1 VQQEIIAPQKEE
13 CSKNTNGEKF
23 VLLGILL
30 IVAVVFSGS
39 LKLQWTNWDDHLLV
53 YENPLVQHPHL
64 KDIFIKPADYN
75 TYNPLV
81 LITFALEWML
91 VGDRPFL
98 YHFHNVLLHLLCTTL
113 VWLVFRRLGL
123 SAWWSG
129 LAALFF
135 GIHPLRVESVA
146 WISERKDV
154 LFGFF
159 YLAAILAY
167 IRYIHSRKN
176 IYLWGTGMLFLLALL
191 SKGQAV
197 ALPFTLIVLDWY
209 FKRKLDWKVIAEK
222 IVFFALALII
232 GLLGTTYFFKNIYTS
247 TDDRAIVN
255 SFNGLGYLVLA
266 GYSYTVYLVKI
277 FFPLHLSPLYPIPWA
292 LTFQHVLGA
301 AIALTVLLSSIFLR
315 QRHRDWAF
323 GIWFFTFNIF
333 LMLMPFLAS
342 DTAFLHDRYAY
353 MAHVGIFFIIG
364 MSAQKL
370 ADRYFSLRIPLL
382 CCALGTLLICG
393 LLTVKYIPVWENS
406 ETLWTHVINRYPRQI
421 ALAYINRG
429 CNRYV
434 KGEDQK
440 AIEDFNA
447 AIAIHPKSI
456 LAYRN
461 RAFVYWQ
468 NNRLSEALRDYH
480 VYLSLIGFRDENH
493 WIADSRLAEGLNNRG
508 LVYFKLGQYTEAL
521 RDFNV
526 ALKINPKNVQTYLNR
541 AYVYMAM
548 HRYDKALD
556 DLNTYQQYDSS
567 HPDVAN
573 NRGVCLLRMGI
584 LPSALDAF
592 NQAIFLRNNNPAYYR
607 NRAEVYKKLGYQEK
621 AQADWQTAANWES
634 AINREN
640 H

>member
-222 IVFFALALII
+222 IVF
-232 GLLGTTYFFKNIYTS
+232 
-247 TDDRAIVN
+247 
-255 SFNGLGYLVLA
+255 
-266 GYSYTVYLVKI
+266 
-277 FFPLHLSPLYPIPWA
+277 
-292 LTFQHVLGA
+292 
-301 AIALTVLLSSIFLR
+301 LR
-315 QRHRDWAF
+315 WH
-323 GIWFFTFNIF
+323 
-333 LMLMPFLAS
+333 
-342 DTAFLHDRYAY
+342 
-353 MAHVGIFFIIG
+353 
-364 MSAQKL
+364 
-370 ADRYFSLRIPLL
+370 
-382 CCALGTLLICG
+382 
-393 LLTVKYIPVWENS
+393 
-406 ETLWTHVINRYPRQI
+406 
-421 ALAYINRG
+421 
-429 CNRYV
+429 
-434 KGEDQK
+434 
-440 AIEDFNA
+440 
-447 AIAIHPKSI
+447 
-456 LAYRN
+456 
-461 RAFVYWQ
+461 
-468 NNRLSEALRDYH
+468 
-480 VYLSLIGFRDENH
+480 
-493 WIADSRLAEGLNNRG
+493 
-508 LVYFKLGQYTEAL
+508 
-521 RDFNV
+521 
-526 ALKINPKNVQTYLNR
+526 
-541 AYVYMAM
+541 
-548 HRYDKALD
+548 
-556 DLNTYQQYDSS
+556 
-567 HPDVAN
+567 
-573 NRGVCLLRMGI
+573 
-584 LPSALDAF
+584 
-592 NQAIFLRNNNPAYYR
+592 
-607 NRAEVYKKLGYQEK
+607 
-621 AQADWQTAANWES
+621 
-634 AINREN
+634 
-640 H
+640 